1 MKLTKNAKN
10 AIYIG
15 TLCSIAYLAVYIAR
29 NILSA
34 VTPKML
40 ETGDFTEEY
49 IGRIS
54 SVYFMFYAFGQLING
69 VIGDKIKAKYMM
81 CLGLLLAGVAS
92 VVFPMLIA
100 YRFAA
105 LVSYA
110 MTGFFLAMIYGPM
123 TKMVSENTEPL
134 HAVRCSLAYTFSS
147 FFGSPLAGILAAALI
162 WQSVFTVSSVILAVM
177 AVATF
182 IFLTLFEKRGMITYG
197 KYKPKEKGTGN
208 IRVLIERRIVKFSFI
223 SILTGI
229 VRTSVVFWLPTY
241 ISQYLDFSAENS
253 ALIFT
258 VATLVISTSAFI
270 TAFVYGKIG
279 HSMDKTVLLMFIISM
294 VAFALVYFIKQPVFN
309 IVLMVLAIMGANCA
323 SSVLW
328 SLYCPSLR
336 DTGMVSGATGFL
348 DFLSYMAAAA
358 ANAVFANAATSIGW
372 GNLILVW
379 FALMALGVIIS
390 LPFKHKTNQ
399 TV

>member
-69 VIGDKIKAKYMM
+69 AIGDKIKAKYMM

-105 LVSYA
+105 LVAYA

-177 AVATF
+177 AVAT
-182 IFLTLFEKRGMITYG
+182 
-197 KYKPKEKGTGN
+197 
-208 IRVLIERRIVKFSFI
+208 
-223 SILTGI
+223 
-229 VRTSVVFWLPTY
+229 
-241 ISQYLDFSAENS
+241 
-253 ALIFT
+253 
-258 VATLVISTSAFI
+258 
-270 TAFVYGKIG
+270 
-279 HSMDKTVLLMFIISM
+279 
-294 VAFALVYFIKQPVFN
+294 
-309 IVLMVLAIMGANCA
+309 AI
-323 SSVLW
+323 
-328 SLYCPSLR
+328 
-336 DTGMVSGATGFL
+336 
-348 DFLSYMAAAA
+348 
-358 ANAVFANAATSIGW
+358 
-372 GNLILVW
+372 
-379 FALMALGVIIS
+379 
-390 LPFKHKTNQ
+390 
-399 TV
+399 